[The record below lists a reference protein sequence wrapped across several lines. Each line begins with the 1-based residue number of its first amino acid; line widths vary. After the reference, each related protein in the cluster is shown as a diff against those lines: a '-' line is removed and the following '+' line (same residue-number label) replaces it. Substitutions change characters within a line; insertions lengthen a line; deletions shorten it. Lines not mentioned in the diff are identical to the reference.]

1 MDRAAGL
8 AARVVESGRQASISV
23 ATAESVT
30 AGLVAATLA
39 DVPGCSAVLRGG
51 VIAYAKE
58 AKGRVLGLPDQVL
71 EHVVSEEVARLMAE
85 AVASLLDATIAV
97 ATTGVAGPDWLDGQP
112 PGTAWIALH
121 DRRGPGRTLAQRVQA
136 TGDRAQ
142 VRAEIVHQCLE
153 LMARQIEPG
162 PDRPAGTSSP

>member
-1 MDRAAGL
+1 MSRSADQDYEL
-8 AARVVESGRQASISV
+8 AARVIEAGSQASITL

-30 AGLVAATLA
+30 AGRVAATLA

-51 VIAYAKE
+51 VIAYATE

-85 AVASLLDATIAV
+85 SAASLLDATIAV

-112 PGTAWIALH
+112 PGTAWIAIH
-121 DRRGPGRTLAQRVQA
+121 DRRGSGCTLAQKVQA

-153 LMARQIEPG
+153 LLIRQIL
-162 PDRPAGTSSP
+162 R